1 MDNKRFKSFVVK
13 HFETNLWIGINHES
27 YKADLPS
34 FCLNFI
40 KLHRKLLDDFI
51 RSNETFRTSLVPLPY
66 NNLAPEIA
74 REMYLSSQ
82 NSDTGP
88 MASVAGAFADML
100 GKEIIKKY
108 NPKELIIENGG
119 DIFVLAEKAM
129 NVAVFAGN
137 SPLSEKIGIMIP
149 NEITP
154 LGICTSSAKVGP
166 SLSLGVSDATM
177 IVCKKT
183 ALADGFATKFGNM
196 IHSESDVMPVLEKIK
211 KVPEII
217 STLIVCNNK
226 FGIAGKLKLEL
237 FKIRSI

>member
-1 MDNKRFKSFVVK
+1 MDNKRFKSFVAK
-13 HFETNLWIGINHES
+13 HLETNLWIGINPES
-27 YKADLPS
+27 YKANLPS
-34 FCLNFI
+34 FCLNTI

-51 RSNETFRTSLVPLPY
+51 RSDETFRTSLVPLPY
-66 NNLAPEIA
+66 NYLAPEIA
-74 REMYLSSQ
+74 REMYISSQ

-100 GKEIIKKY
+100 GTEIIKQY

-119 DIFVLAEKAM
+119 DIFIFAEKDM
-129 NVAVFAGN
+129 RVAVFAGN
-137 SPLSEKIGIMIP
+137 SPLSEKIGILIP
-149 NEITP
+149 KEITP
-154 LGICTSSAKVGP
+154 IGICTSSAKVGP

-177 IVCKKT
+177 IVCKNA

-196 IHSESDVMPVLEKIK
+196 IQSESDVLPVLEKIK

-217 STLIVCNNK
+217 SAIIVCNDK

-237 FKIRSI
+237 FKI